1 MKYYLGDR
9 LLFIDMHQNYTHCI
23 VEGEDRVLCCQKTP
37 AEAER
42 VCCEIIAQR
51 SERLNEM
58 KRVLDK
64 GHAYTKGANNSY
76 GADIKE
82 LYPTSGLLFGAIK
95 RMEKMIRSIRV
106 AELRKEP

>member
-1 MKYYLGDR
+1 MKFYLDDKF
-9 LLFIDMHQNYTHCI
+9 LFVDMNHHYTHCV

-37 AEAER
+37 SEAER
-42 VCCEIIAQR
+42 VCREIIAQR
-51 SERLNEM
+51 SERLKKM

-64 GHAYTKGANNSY
+64 GRAYSKGANNSY

-95 RMEKMIRSIRV
+95 RMEKTIRSIRV